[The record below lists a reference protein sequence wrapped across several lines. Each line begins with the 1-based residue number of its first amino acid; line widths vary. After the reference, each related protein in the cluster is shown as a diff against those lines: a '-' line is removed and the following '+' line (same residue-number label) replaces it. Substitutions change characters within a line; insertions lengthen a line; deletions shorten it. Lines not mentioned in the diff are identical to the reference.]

1 MHSKTQWIFLFLLAS
16 NLTFGQG
23 EYDVYDPFEEVFQG
37 MFEVGI
43 PVYIPEDTPPPPPVP
58 LDGGLVALIAAGGA
72 MAYKKYQGK
81 KGMQPR

>member
-16 NLTFGQG
+16 NLTFGQS
-23 EYDVYDPFEEVFQG
+23 EYDPYDPFHHVFEG
-37 MFEVGI
+37 MFDVGA
-43 PVYIPEDTPPPPPVP
+43 PMYIPENTPPAPPVP

-81 KGMQPR
+81 KGKEPR